1 MIETTHGKAYNAF
14 IALTQVRS
22 LVKGM
27 DALHVFHMK
36 NMLKEAVD
44 FMAEE
49 EIRLVHEAGGAITE
63 SGMVIIP
70 DPGKKAEYM
79 KSRAELDGMPYEV
92 KADPVVIRIERCPE
106 VTGEQIE
113 MLAGFV
119 DFAEEVSG
127 DGDK

>member
-1 MIETTHGKAYNAF
+1 MIATTHGKAYNAF
-14 IALTQVRS
+14 LALNELRS
-22 LVKGM
+22 IVKGI

-36 NMLKEAVD
+36 NELKEAVD

-49 EIRLVHEAGGAITE
+49 ELRYVQDAGGTVTE
-63 SGMVIIP
+63 TGMVIIP
-70 DPGKKAEYM
+70 DKDKRVEYM
-79 KSRAELDGMPYEV
+79 KNRKELDEMPYEV
-92 KADPVVIRIERCPE
+92 NAEPIVIQIERCPD

-119 DFAEEVSG
+119 EFAEVSD